1 MRFLLVLTLFFSLA
15 SSVLAESQTASPD
28 LATPPLLRAPSPA
41 PTPVKPPT
49 WLPRMQ
55 SSPAPSV
62 PLVTPTGT
70 DTLPAAKKANASVA
84 KESSQKTDAEKP
96 KEKAAQSVKAK
107 QNGKGNGNAKIA
119 CKSET
124 PAPVKKEN
132 GSLAEENESQLKI
145 ESVLTKELERQDRAQ
160 RAGDTLQMLFSL
172 LELQKTLKQQIAA
185 TTKKLKTSRSD
196 SEKQTLQEELAH
208 LDKQLNETGID
219 FERLATGVDSDL
231 FSDQKETSFS
241 WKQELS
247 TLLEP
252 SIKELKQLT
261 AKARQKS
268 DLKETIDT
276 YEKQSA
282 TAHSAVKHLQHL
294 IDQAKDSKI
303 KAYLGE
309 LLPAW
314 QNMEKRINGK
324 LDLAK
329 RELAQLQANDVSLLQ
344 SSGRSIRDFFRD
356 RGWFILVALGVF
368 VGILLGIRLFA
379 RLLFRFLPGARRENR
394 PTHVRFLA
402 VFFQF
407 FSIIAAVAGIV
418 TVLYL
423 AEDWFLLSA
432 AIILMLGL
440 VWAVRQTLPKMWQQV
455 RLMLNMGSIREGE
468 RVLYGNVPWKVE
480 SINVFCKL
488 HNPAMGRYLRIP
500 IENMVGLVS
509 RPFEPDEPWFPCQ
522 KGDWVAIAGKP
533 LAKVV
538 SLSHEL
544 VEVVELGGRK
554 TVYQTSD
561 FLGMSPANL
570 STNFFIRVVFGLSYD
585 LQKEITTTVLTKL
598 QGFIQKKFEEH
609 GFAKDCLSLSVDF
622 LQAGPSSLDV
632 VVFANMKGDQAPAFS
647 RIERAISRWCVEC
660 CNQNNWEIPFPQMTL
675 HLPGNKS

>member
-1 MRFLLVLTLFFSLA
+1 
-15 SSVLAESQTASPD
+15 
-28 LATPPLLRAPSPA
+28 
-41 PTPVKPPT
+41 
-49 WLPRMQ
+49 
-55 SSPAPSV
+55 
-62 PLVTPTGT
+62 
-70 DTLPAAKKANASVA
+70 
-84 KESSQKTDAEKP
+84 
-96 KEKAAQSVKAK
+96 
-107 QNGKGNGNAKIA
+107 
-119 CKSET
+119 
-124 PAPVKKEN
+124 
-132 GSLAEENESQLKI
+132 
-145 ESVLTKELERQDRAQ
+145 
-160 RAGDTLQMLFSL
+160 
-172 LELQKTLKQQIAA
+172 
-185 TTKKLKTSRSD
+185 
-196 SEKQTLQEELAH
+196 
-208 LDKQLNETGID
+208 
-219 FERLATGVDSDL
+219 
-231 FSDQKETSFS
+231 
-241 WKQELS
+241 
-247 TLLEP
+247 
-252 SIKELKQLT
+252 
-261 AKARQKS
+261 
-268 DLKETIDT
+268 
-276 YEKQSA
+276 
-282 TAHSAVKHLQHL
+282 
-294 IDQAKDSKI
+294 
-303 KAYLGE
+303 
-309 LLPAW
+309 
-314 QNMEKRINGK
+314 
-324 LDLAK
+324 
-329 RELAQLQANDVSLLQ
+329 
-344 SSGRSIRDFFRD
+344 
-356 RGWFILVALGVF
+356 
-368 VGILLGIRLFA
+368 
-379 RLLFRFLPGARRENR
+379 
-394 PTHVRFLA
+394 